1 MWGSARES
9 SIVGAVSDTAGCVFC
24 EIVAGR
30 AAASVPYED
39 ALVVCVMDVRPVN
52 PGHLLVIPKRHAA
65 SLAELSEETGAELF
79 RVAMRMQRAIRAS
92 GLPCDG
98 INFLL
103 ADGES
108 AGQDVFHVHLHVVPR
123 YAGDGF
129 SITSTATTPSRV
141 ELDQAAAAI
150 RAAT

>member
-1 MWGSARES
+1 M
-9 SIVGAVSDTAGCVFC
+9 
-24 EIVAGR
+24 
-30 AAASVPYED
+30 PYED

-52 PGHLLVIPKRHAA
+52 RGHLLVIPKRHAA

-123 YAGDGF
+123 HAGDGF
-129 SITSTATTPSRV
+129 AITSTATTPSRV